1 MSTAGSG
8 QTAGQFAKKRLEIVV
23 AVSENGVIGRD
34 GDLPWRL
41 SADLKRFKQLTMGHP
56 LIMGRKTYQSI
67 GRPLPG
73 RLSIVL
79 TRDAAYDPGHEAV
92 LVANDLP
99 TAIARAADADEFD
112 ASVISIIGGGEVY
125 RLALPLT
132 DVVHY
137 TRVHA
142 TVEGDAT
149 FPEFSATEWA
159 LAASEPHEA
168 NAKNEHAFTFE
179 TWTRTANHANER
191 E

>member
-1 MSTAGSG
+1 MGAAVEEQDSSSPC
-8 QTAGQFAKKRLEIVV
+8 LSLVV
-23 AVSENGVIGRD
+23 AVADNGVIGRD

-41 SADLKRFKQLTMGHP
+41 PADLAHFKRLTLGHA
-56 LIMGRKTYQSI
+56 LIMGRKTYESI

-99 TAIARAADADEFD
+99 TAIARAADAGDFD

-149 FPEFSATEWA
+149 FPELRATEWA
-159 LAASEPHEA
+159 LDVSEPHEA
-168 NAKNEHAFTFE
+168 DAKNEHGFTFE
-179 TWTRTANHANER
+179 TWTRTANHANDR